1 MDYKICTYIYI
12 YVIVKF
18 MIYSVTICHIHTC
31 MNIIKYC
38 LHSGC
43 TSYINKIFSK
53 IYFNFNDIS
62 EIKVKSFSVPL
73 GQIRPVRIPIFCH
86 AKRMGVFNSP

>member
-1 MDYKICTYIYI
+1 MDYKICTYI

-18 MIYSVTICHIHTC
+18 MIYSVTICHIHTS

-38 LHSGC
+38 HHNGC
-43 TSYINKIFSK
+43 TYKINKIFSK

-62 EIKVKSFSVPL
+62 EIIVKSFSVPL
-73 GQIRPVRIPIFCH
+73 GQIRPVRIPSFCH